1 MCLAKAYFNKSAD
14 NPILQDIAR
23 MRLHD
28 DRVELETLFGEERVI
43 SGRVVEIDF
52 STSKILLSE
61 SAKTKPGTAR
71 GRVK

>member
-1 MCLAKAYFNKSAD
+1 MCLAKAYLNKSAD

-28 DRVELETLFGEERVI
+28 DQVELETLFGEERVI

-52 STSKILLSE
+52 STSKIVLNE
-61 SAKTKPGTAR
+61 S
-71 GRVK
+71 VKGDKA

>member
-1 MCLAKAYFNKSAD
+1 MCLAKAYLNKSAD

-61 SAKTKPGTAR
+61 GAKAAKA
-71 GRVK
+71 

>member
-1 MCLAKAYFNKSAD
+1 MCLAKAYLNKSID

-28 DRVELETLFGEERVI
+28 DQVELETLFGEEKVI

-52 STSKILLSE
+52 STSKIVLNE
-61 SAKTKPGTAR
+61 SAKAKASTAR
-71 GRVK
+71 GRA